1 MPPLTMSLEETVNER
16 VSFLREQIDPENKP
30 IVNETFQLQIDVL
43 QNADRE
49 RIALLMLQKKKQL
62 ENAHTI
68 YESDRLF
75 TELEA
80 LEWLQ
85 RQIVK
90 NL

>member
-62 ENAHTI
+62 EIAHTI
-68 YESDRLF
+68 HESDRLF

-90 NL
+90 NS

>member
-1 MPPLTMSLEETVNER
+1 MSLEETVNER
-16 VSFLREQIDPENKP
+16 LSFLREQIDPENKP

-62 ENAHTI
+62 ENARTI

-75 TELEA
+75 TELDA

-90 NL
+90 TV

>member
-1 MPPLTMSLEETVNER
+1 MSLEETVNER
-16 VSFLREQIDPENKP
+16 LSFLREQIDPENKP

-62 ENAHTI
+62 ENARTI

-75 TELEA
+75 TELDA

-90 NL
+90 TI

>member
-62 ENAHTI
+62 EIAHTI
-68 YESDRLF
+68 HESDRLF

-90 NL
+90 NP